1 MNPEIIKDLFLE
13 FDLYSAEECT
23 KILVFRKNLVDTN
36 YTIKLED
43 KFYDKGCSMKSQDL
57 EYNKET
63 KWIFDKL
70 KDYISSSLNVE
81 WLENPHA
88 VFRQYSSGDYFYE
101 HKDNVDKTG
110 ADPRYFTVTVQLNN
124 SDEYIGGD
132 VIVDRKNI
140 VDRKIGSA
148 AIWGS
153 NIIHEVKNIDFG
165 IRNSLIFFVSSKHI
179 NFNKKSVI

>member
-1 MNPEIIKDLFLE
+1 MNPEIVKNLFLE
-13 FDLYSAEECT
+13 FDLYSAEECI
-23 KILVFRKNLVDTN
+23 KILLFRKNLVDTN

-132 VIVDRKNI
+132 VIVHRKNT
-140 VDRKIGSA
+140 VDKNRFC
-148 AIWGS
+148 S
-153 NIIHEVKNIDFG
+153 NMGK
-165 IRNSLIFFVSSKHI
+165 
-179 NFNKKSVI
+179 